1 MTVDELSAMIDEC
14 AGESVLHEAYAADPE
29 QTRATLEKLVDD
41 WNAGKDF
48 DPAVYD
54 LLMGRV
60 VERDGDSTMQTG
72 WLKQQ
77 AVSDLQALVI
87 RQWISGLQRGAVVV
101 LYKVLTDLGNGVCIS
116 KKGFR
121 LMPLDIVEM
130 WNSLH
135 PDESPIRIFYLNHHA
150 VVTVIFLQFFRAPAL
165 KRPAAIAVA
174 DSFRQLH
181 DFLLPTVRVHHARGY
196 YGFTAKL
203 TVWHFSLVPFFA
215 SDRPT

>member
-60 VERDGDSTMQTG
+60 V
-72 WLKQQ
+72 
-77 AVSDLQALVI
+77 
-87 RQWISGLQRGAVVV
+87 V

-135 PDESPIRIFYLNHHA
+135 PDESPIRIFY
-150 VVTVIFLQFFRAPAL
+150 P
-165 KRPAAIAVA
+165 
-174 DSFRQLH
+174 
-181 DFLLPTVRVHHARGY
+181 
-196 YGFTAKL
+196 
-203 TVWHFSLVPFFA
+203 
-215 SDRPT
+215 